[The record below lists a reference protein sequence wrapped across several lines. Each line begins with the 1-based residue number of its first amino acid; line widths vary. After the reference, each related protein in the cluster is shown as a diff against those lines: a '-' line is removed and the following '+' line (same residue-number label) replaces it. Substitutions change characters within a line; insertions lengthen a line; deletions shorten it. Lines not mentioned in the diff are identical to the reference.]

1 MSKIS
6 RKFSTDISTEITSNL
21 IKLKNKRHQ
30 EIAIITCCMDD
41 WGGSEELWAK
51 SIPMLKKG
59 TRIRLYKN
67 RINRSHPEFIKL
79 IQQQV
84 SLIELE
90 PSLSLPQQFN
100 RKIGQLIKRMTIKDY
115 RQNAGLD
122 RFIDQL
128 KKHPADLVVVAQ
140 GINFDGLIYAYQCYL
155 LNIPYVIIAQK
166 AVDFYWPYPTDRD
179 YMKQTLLHAKQ
190 CFFVSQHNKTLTE
203 EQFGLRLNNSTVVYN
218 PIKTKVNVLPYPDTA
233 PGYRLACVAR
243 LFIID
248 KAQDILLRIMNK
260 KKWRDR
266 PVQLSFIGTGLDE
279 QGIKEMADL
288 LALDN
293 VEFPG
298 FHEDIE
304 SLWCNYHALLLPS
317 RSEGLPLSMI
327 EAMSVGRTVIV
338 SNAGGNAEIINDGIN
353 GFIAE
358 ATEKDFESAM
368 ERAWELRD
376 QWPEIGKKAS
386 LYITNHLPI
395 SPETD
400 FANQLNYLLDEN

>member
-1 MSKIS
+1 MK
-6 RKFSTDISTEITSNL
+6 
-21 IKLKNKRHQ
+21 KLKNKNHQ

-51 SIPMLKKG
+51 SIPMLKEG
-59 TRIRLYKN
+59 TRLRLYKN
-67 RINRSHPEFIKL
+67 RINRSHPEFVKL

-84 SLIELE
+84 NLIELE
-90 PSLSLPQQFN
+90 PDLSLPQQFN
-100 RKIGQLIKRMTIKDY
+100 RKIGQLIKRATIKNY

-122 RFIDQL
+122 RFRDQL
-128 KKHPADLVVVAQ
+128 KKQPPNLVIVAQ
-140 GINFDGLIYAYQCYL
+140 GINFDGLIYAYECHL

-190 CFFVSQHNKTLTE
+190 CFFVSNHNKTLTE
-203 EQFGLRLNNSTVVYN
+203 EQFGLRLNNSTVVFN
-218 PIKTKVNVLPYPDTA
+218 PIKTKVHILPHPDTVN
-233 PGYRLACVAR
+233 GYKLACVAR
-243 LFIID
+243 LFVID

-260 KKWRDR
+260 KKWRER
-266 PVQLSFIGTGLDE
+266 PIMLSFIGSGLDE
-279 QGIKEMADL
+279 EGIKEMAQL

-293 VEFPG
+293 VEFNG
-298 FHEDIE
+298 FHEDIDN
-304 SLWCNYHALLLPS
+304 LWRNYHALLLPS

-338 SNAGGNAEIINDGIN
+338 SNAGGNADIIKDGIN

-376 QWPEIGKKAS
+376 QWPEIGKAAS
-386 LYITNHLPI
+386 LHITNHLPI

-400 FANQLNYLLDEN
+400 FANQLNFLLDEL